1 MYIATDWEAPFGPLS
16 RRIVD
21 KRRSGTPPTCGE
33 VVATMNSLE
42 FTKGPDRRQMAP
54 LINCKRWL
62 AAAVFVLG

>member
-33 VVATMNSLE
+33 VVAAINSLE
-42 FTKGPDRRQMAP
+42 FTKGTDRRQMAP
-54 LINCKRWL
+54 LIN
-62 AAAVFVLG
+62 